1 MIMAANSPQRIANS
15 SWLLPSDQIR
25 RDSVVMP
32 KDFKTETT
40 TVAMIPAENPTL

>member
-1 MIMAANSPQRIANS
+1 MIMATKRQQRTANS

-32 KDFKTETT
+32 KDFNTETT
-40 TVAMIPAENPTL
+40 TVAMIPAEKPTL